1 MSNKKMDKLIEEY
14 QNDPYDFIEKS
25 SVNDLVKLIEHT
37 NYQYYNFDNPFIT
50 DEEYDL
56 LKEELE
62 KRDPNNKLLKQVADK
77 VHSKDKIKL
86 PVKMASMD
94 KLKPSTDQIS
104 KWIQKYTGG
113 YVISDKLDG
122 SSGLLVF
129 ESNNINLYTRGDG
142 TTGTDIS
149 SIVNSINGIP
159 NLKKKD
165 KVIVRGELLIS
176 KDNFKK
182 YEESYSNSRAMVN
195 GLIGKKKVSDSE
207 LKNINFVAYEVI
219 EPSLKPSEQ
228 INFLKTN
235 KFDLVTNKVIESI
248 SEEVLSS
255 YFKERKKKSK
265 YDIDGIIITDNKI
278 YKRSDGNPK
287 HSFAFKELLED
298 QIADTIITDVEWR
311 VSKDGLIKPRVHVK
325 PVKIGG
331 ITIKHVTGHNAKNIV
346 DNGIG
351 KGAKIK
357 LTRAGE
363 VIPYI
368 LKVLK
373 KVKPAEPEIS
383 YKWNETKVDY
393 ILDKISE
400 DSEYDMLV
408 KNLTFFVKK
417 MNIKNLDES
426 LIKKMIDVDIDSVPK
441 IINVT
446 KTKLL
451 EIEGFK
457 DKMATK
463 IHKNIKE
470 SIKDVE
476 LSQVMTASNL
486 FGHGLGEKK
495 LKKIIDNIPDI
506 LNVKLP
512 KDEFIE
518 RIIEIDGFDT
528 KTSTQFVKNLE
539 KFKKFIKENKNIK
552 YKIETKK
559 GSKFEDLKI
568 VFTGFRDKDLE
579 KVINENGGNVTNTIS
594 SNTSYLIIKDKDSE
608 SKKIEDAKT
617 KKVKILTI
625 DEFKKLFKT
634 S

>member
-1 MSNKKMDKLIEEY
+1 MEKLLKEF
-14 QNDPYDFIEKS
+14 QNDPYEFVEKS
-25 SVNDLVKLIEHT
+25 SVADLTKLIEHT
-37 NYQYYNFDNPFIT
+37 NYQYYNFDNPFVT

-56 LKEELE
+56 LKDTLEE
-62 KRDPNNKLLKQVADK
+62 KDPSNKLLKQVADK
-77 VHSKDKIKL
+77 VHSKDKVKL

-94 KLKPSTDQIS
+94 KLKPSTDQIN
-104 KWIQKYTGG
+104 KWILKYSGN
-113 YVISDKLDG
+113 YVVSDKLDG

-129 ESNNINLYTRGDG
+129 NKDSVNLYTRGDG
-142 TTGTDIS
+142 TTGTDIT
-149 SIVNSINGIP
+149 SIIKSINGIP

-165 KVIVRGELLIS
+165 QVIVRGELLIS

-182 YEESYSNSRAMVN
+182 YEDTYSNSRAMVN
-195 GLIGKKKVSDSE
+195 GLIGKKKVSENE
-207 LKNINFVAYEVI
+207 LKNIDFVAYEVI

-228 INFLKTN
+228 MNFLKTN
-235 KFDLVTNKVIESI
+235 KFDLVTNKLIEDI
-248 SEEVLSS
+248 SEDSLSF

-278 YKRSDGNPK
+278 YKRTDGNPK

-298 QIADTIITDVEWR
+298 QIVDTIVTDVEWR
-311 VSKDGLIKPRVHVK
+311 ISKDGLIKPRVHVK
-325 PVKIGG
+325 PAQIGG

-383 YKWNETKVDY
+383 YKWNSTKVDY

-446 KTKLL
+446 KDKLL

-463 IHKNIKE
+463 IYSNIKE

-486 FGHGLGEKK
+486 FGHGLGGKK

-506 LNVKLP
+506 LDVKLP
-512 KDEFIE
+512 KDELIE
-518 RIIEIDGFDT
+518 SIIEIEGFDT
-528 KTSTQFVKNLE
+528 KTSTQFVKNLD

-552 YKIETKK
+552 YKIETSK
-559 GSKFEDLKI
+559 GTKFEDLKI

-579 KVINENGGNVTNTIS
+579 KVINENGGDVTNTIS
-594 SNTSYLIIKDKDSE
+594 SNTNYLIIKDKDSE

-617 KKVKILTI
+617 KKVKILTVN
-625 DEFKKLFKT
+625 EFKKLLKIP
-634 S
+634 

>member
-1 MSNKKMDKLIEEY
+1 MDKLIEEY

-94 KLKPSTDQIS
+94 KLKPSTDQIN
-104 KWIQKYTGG
+104 KWIQKYTGS

-129 ESNNINLYTRGDG
+129 ENNNINLYTRGDG

-149 SIVNSINGIP
+149 SIVGSINGIP

-176 KDNFKK
+176 KGNFKK

-207 LKNINFVAYEVI
+207 LKNIDFVAYEVI

-228 INFLKTN
+228 MNFLKTN
-235 KFDLVTNKVIESI
+235 KFDLVTNKVTESI
-248 SEEVLSS
+248 SEDVLSS

-298 QIADTIITDVEWR
+298 QIADTTVTEVEWR

-506 LNVKLP
+506 LDVKLP

-518 RIIEIDGFDT
+518 RIIEIEGFDT

-559 GSKFEDLKI
+559 GTKFEDLKI

-579 KVINENGGNVTNTIS
+579 KVINENGGDVTNTIS

-625 DEFKKLFKT
+625 DEFKKLFKI